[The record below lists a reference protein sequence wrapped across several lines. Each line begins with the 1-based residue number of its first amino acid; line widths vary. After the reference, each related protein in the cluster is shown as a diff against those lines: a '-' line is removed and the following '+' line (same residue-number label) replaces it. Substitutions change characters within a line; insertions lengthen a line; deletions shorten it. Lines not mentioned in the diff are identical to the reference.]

1 MRASSAKK
9 PIPGKRVDRGKA
21 QTSKEIEPIALEEM
35 PTISSTGE
43 PLSGFERIF
52 CTKCWTMF
60 VVVAGQAAPCTC
72 RPLQAQRLPA
82 AFISRYTKD
91 AVTTP
96 ILRAQMID
104 LQERLIKA
112 QPEKW
117 YWCTEFYRFEYGP
130 TVEPL
135 LQEMQ
140 ELQEMR
146 ELREKEEKKKL
157 KKLERLE
164 KLKRRQALDKPQ
176 EPPAPQEP
184 TP

>member
-9 PIPGKRVDRGKA
+9 PTPGKRVNRGKA
-21 QTSKEIEPIALEEM
+21 QAPKEIEPIALEEL
-35 PTISSTGE
+35 PTISSIGE

-52 CTKCWTMF
+52 CTKCWAMF

-72 RPLQAQRLPA
+72 RPLQAQRLPV
-82 AFISRYTKD
+82 AFISRYTTD

-96 ILRAQMID
+96 LLRAQMID
-104 LQERLIKA
+104 LQERLMKA

-117 YWCTEFYRFEYGP
+117 HWCTEFYRSEYGP

-140 ELQEMR
+140 EIQEMR
-146 ELREKEEKKKL
+146 ELREKEEKEELKRL
-157 KKLERLE
+157 KKLE
-164 KLKRRQALDKPQ
+164 KLKKRQELNK
-176 EPPAPQEP
+176 PPAPQEP